1 MNAIADAIQPSALEA
16 LLTQTLADE
25 AGLNDVAEGFK
36 PILAY
41 VASLA
46 SNQCVAETFHMF
58 EWEKTCKAYLAPIL
72 ADEEKCAAVTKKF
85 MDESEKR
92 VPKREVELDI
102 PEGEGEI
109 LCNVEFKLAYGG
121 KILLNTTHFHV
132 RRGRIYGL
140 LGHNGCGKSTLMR
153 AISSGALAGFPGAE
167 ELMKLRACFVDHDID
182 GSDANTPTID
192 FCLQEPVL
200 APLGREKIREKLL
213 EMEFTEELIN
223 KPICNLSGGWKM
235 KLALARAVLLNA
247 DLLLLDEPTNHLDV
261 QKQQWLCDFLTGPQ
275 CEHVT
280 TLVVSHDSK
289 FLNKV
294 LSDVIH
300 YENMR
305 LKRYTGNLDQFVE
318 QCPMA
323 KAYFS
328 IHDTEMKFTFPVPGP
343 LEGVKSRTKAILQAK
358 NITFT
363 YPTYR
368 DRVLYLRRPIG
379 ATVARQ
385 IPVLKVT
392 CSNHVSV
399 TCWRGMRRIPLR
411 VPSRALERV
420 RTRVDGTF
428 PRRPEEK
435 ALGPSCKTR
444 SGKPTLEDVSVQV
457 SQASRIACIGP
468 NGAGKSTLIKVLVGE
483 TKPDEGCPEVYRHQN
498 CRIAYVAQHAFHH
511 IEQHLEMSPVEYIQ
525 WRFSGGL
532 DKEQQAMEAAQMSE
546 EEKAQLKQPFIV
558 YLKELAAELDEAGNA
573 TGEREIIFEK
583 MEPLKKGQKPPP
595 VDPVNGIFPNCV
607 RTIKQLIGR
616 RTRHGDY
623 EYEVKW
629 GDKEMVSMDPKN
641 NLYVPKV
648 VLETHGFHKLMKA
661 IDDKIAAEAG
671 NVKPLTTTAIQRHL
685 DDFGLHE
692 EFGTYGK
699 MKNLSG
705 GQKVKCVIGASMW
718 FCPHIVV
725 LDEPTNY
732 LDRDSL
738 GALSRAIK
746 EFQGGVLMI
755 SHNAEFF
762 GDIAPEVWEV
772 PGDQKV
778 HVSGAE
784 WMEAVKAKEL
794 AEAKAKKK
802 SIPKQDDDK
811 FDALGNKIET
821 AVAAADIDRDYVKKL
836 TKQLKALKERVKK
849 GDASA
854 EDEMYEV
861 EEALDKAN
869 AILKKEKE
877 AAKKEKEAAKALA
890 KAAKAAD
897 KKKSKK

>member
-58 EWEKTCKAYLAPIL
+58 EWEKTCKAYLTPIL

-363 YPTYR
+363 YPT
-368 DRVLYLRRPIG
+368 
-379 ATVARQ
+379 A
-385 IPVLKVT
+385 
-392 CSNHVSV
+392 
-399 TCWRGMRRIPLR
+399 
-411 VPSRALERV
+411 
-420 RTRVDGTF
+420 
-428 PRRPEEK
+428 EEK

-861 EEALDKAN
+861 EEQLDKAN

-890 KAAKAAD
+890 KAAK
-897 KKKSKK
+897 KSKAKK

>member
-58 EWEKTCKAYLAPIL
+58 EWEKTCKAYLTPIL

-368 DRVLYLRRPIG
+368 DRVLLSSSK
-379 ATVARQ
+379 TD
-385 IPVLKVT
+385 
-392 CSNHVSV
+392 
-399 TCWRGMRRIPLR
+399 WRNG
-411 VPSRALERV
+411 SAS
-420 RTRVDGTF
+420 DSS
-428 PRRPEEK
+428 PEGYVFE
-435 ALGPSCKTR
+435 
-444 SGKPTLEDVSVQV
+444 
-457 SQASRIACIGP
+457 SRIGHTKVAGAAARSFPKLTRPP
-468 NGAGKSTLIKVLVGE
+468 NAGGGS
-483 TKPDEGCPEVYRHQN
+483 
-498 CRIAYVAQHAFHH
+498 A
-511 IEQHLEMSPVEYIQ
+511 MS
-525 WRFSGGL
+525 
-532 DKEQQAMEAAQMSE
+532 KES
-546 EEKAQLKQPFIV
+546 V
-558 YLKELAAELDEAGNA
+558 
-573 TGEREIIFEK
+573 
-583 MEPLKKGQKPPP
+583 
-595 VDPVNGIFPNCV
+595 
-607 RTIKQLIGR
+607 
-616 RTRHGDY
+616 
-623 EYEVKW
+623 
-629 GDKEMVSMDPKN
+629 
-641 NLYVPKV
+641 
-648 VLETHGFHKLMKA
+648 
-661 IDDKIAAEAG
+661 
-671 NVKPLTTTAIQRHL
+671 
-685 DDFGLHE
+685 
-692 EFGTYGK
+692 
-699 MKNLSG
+699 
-705 GQKVKCVIGASMW
+705 
-718 FCPHIVV
+718 
-725 LDEPTNY
+725 
-732 LDRDSL
+732 
-738 GALSRAIK
+738 
-746 EFQGGVLMI
+746 
-755 SHNAEFF
+755 
-762 GDIAPEVWEV
+762 
-772 PGDQKV
+772 
-778 HVSGAE
+778 
-784 WMEAVKAKEL
+784 
-794 AEAKAKKK
+794 AEAKKRADALAKKK
-802 SIPKQDDDK
+802 
-811 FDALGNKIET
+811 
-821 AVAAADIDRDYVKKL
+821 
-836 TKQLKALKERVKK
+836 
-849 GDASA
+849 
-854 EDEMYEV
+854 
-861 EEALDKAN
+861 
-869 AILKKEKE
+869 
-877 AAKKEKEAAKALA
+877 
-890 KAAKAAD
+890 KAAEVPRPRP
-897 KKKSKK
+897 

>member
-1 MNAIADAIQPSALEA
+1 MSTMNAVAENIQPASLEA
-16 LLTQTLADE
+16 LLAQTIADE
-25 AGLNDVAEGFK
+25 AGVADVAEGFK

-58 EWEKTCKAYLAPIL
+58 EWEKTCKAYLAPII

-363 YPTYR
+363 YPT
-368 DRVLYLRRPIG
+368 
-379 ATVARQ
+379 
-385 IPVLKVT
+385 
-392 CSNHVSV
+392 
-399 TCWRGMRRIPLR
+399 
-411 VPSRALERV
+411 
-420 RTRVDGTF
+420 
-428 PRRPEEK
+428 PEEK

-444 SGKPTLEDVSVQV
+444 SGKPTLKDVSVQV

-607 RTIKQLIGR
+607 RTVKQLIGR

-661 IDDKIAAEAG
+661 VDDKIAAESG
-671 NVKPLTTTAIQRHL
+671 NVKPLTTTAIQKHL

-772 PGDQKV
+772 PGDQQV

-784 WMEAVKAKEL
+784 WMEAVRAKEL
-794 AEAKAKKK
+794 AEQKAKKK

-836 TKQLKALKERVKK
+836 TKQLKALKERAKK
-849 GDASA
+849 GDVSA

-861 EEALDKAN
+861 EEQLDKAN

-890 KAAKAAD
+890 KAAK
-897 KKKSKK
+897 KKSKK

>member
-1 MNAIADAIQPSALEA
+1 MSSLNAVATNIMPKALEQ
-16 LLTQTLADE
+16 LLSEKIAAQNVE
-25 AGLNDVAEGFK
+25 VAESFK
-36 PILAY
+36 PVLSYI
-41 VASLA
+41 ASLA
-46 SNQCVAETFHMF
+46 SNSCVAEEFDPVFHLHI
-58 EWEKTCKAYLAPIL
+58 WEKTCQAYLEPIMN
-72 ADEEKCAAVTKKF
+72 EAAAKNVTKGF
-85 MDESEKR
+85 MDDSEKR
-92 VPKREVELDI
+92 VPKRDVVLDI

-153 AISSGALAGFPGAE
+153 AISSGQLAGFPGAE

-192 FCLQEPVL
+192 FCLQEPIL
-200 APLGREKIREKLL
+200 APLGREKIHDKLL
-213 EMEFTEELIN
+213 EMEFTEELIE

-261 QKQQWLCDFLTGPQ
+261 QKQAWLCDFLTGPE

-294 LSDVIH
+294 LTDVIH

-343 LEGVKSRTKAILQAK
+343 LEGVKSKTKAIIQAK
-358 NITFT
+358 NISFT
-363 YPTYR
+363 YP
-368 DRVLYLRRPIG
+368 G
-379 ATVARQ
+379 A
-385 IPVLKVT
+385 K
-392 CSNHVSV
+392 
-399 TCWRGMRRIPLR
+399 
-411 VPSRALERV
+411 
-420 RTRVDGTF
+420 
-428 PRRPEEK
+428 K
-435 ALGPSCKTR
+435 A
-444 SGKPTLEDVSVQV
+444 TLVDVSCQL
-457 SQASRIACIGP
+457 SQASRVACIGP
-468 NGAGKSTLIKVLVGE
+468 NGAGKSTLIKALVGE
-483 TKPDEGCPEVYRHQN
+483 TKPDAGSPEIYRHQN
-498 CRIAYVAQHAFHH
+498 CRVAYVAQHAFHH

-532 DKEQQAMEAAQMSE
+532 DKEQQAMEASQMTD
-546 EEKAQLKQPFIV
+546 EEKAKLKQVFVV

-573 TGEREIIFEK
+573 TGERQIIFEK
-583 MEPLKKGQKPPP
+583 MEPLKAGQKPPP
-595 VDPVNGIFPNCV
+595 TDPTMGIFPDCQ
-607 RTIKQLIGR
+607 RQIKHLVGR

-629 GDKEMVSMDPKN
+629 ANKDGTSMDDNK

-648 VLETHGFHKLMKA
+648 VLESNGFFKLMKA

-671 NVKPLTTTAIQRHL
+671 NVKPLTTNCIQKHL

-718 FCPHIVV
+718 FCPHLVI

-746 EFQGGVLMI
+746 DFEGGVLMI

-778 HVSGAE
+778 HISGAE
-784 WMEAVKAKEL
+784 WMEAVRAKEL

-802 SIPKQDDDK
+802 AAPTQEEDK
-811 FDALGNKIET
+811 FDALGNKIESVT
-821 AVAAADIDRDYVKKL
+821 AAADVDRDMIKRM
-836 TKQLKALKERVKK
+836 TKQLKSLKDRLKK
-849 GDASA
+849 GDGSV
-854 EDEMYEV
+854 EDQIFELEDK
-861 EEALDKAN
+861 LDAAN
-869 AILKKEKE
+869 AMMKKEK
-877 AAKKEKEAAKALA
+877 AAAKAEKDAQKALEKKA
-890 KAAKAAD
+890 KKSAD
-897 KKKSKK
+897 KKSKK

>member
-1 MNAIADAIQPSALEA
+1 M
-16 LLTQTLADE
+16 
-25 AGLNDVAEGFK
+25 G
-36 PILAY
+36 
-41 VASLA
+41 
-46 SNQCVAETFHMF
+46 
-58 EWEKTCKAYLAPIL
+58 
-72 ADEEKCAAVTKKF
+72 F

-363 YPTYR
+363 YPT
-368 DRVLYLRRPIG
+368 
-379 ATVARQ
+379 
-385 IPVLKVT
+385 
-392 CSNHVSV
+392 
-399 TCWRGMRRIPLR
+399 
-411 VPSRALERV
+411 
-420 RTRVDGTF
+420 
-428 PRRPEEK
+428 PEEK

-444 SGKPTLEDVSVQV
+444 SGKPTLQDVSVQV

-595 VDPVNGIFPNCV
+595 VDPVNGVFPNCV
-607 RTIKQLIGR
+607 RTVKQLIGR

-629 GDKEMVSMDPKN
+629 GDKEMASMDPKN

-661 IDDKIAAEAG
+661 VDDKIAAESG

-802 SIPKQDDDK
+802 GVPKQDEEK

-890 KAAKAAD
+890 KAAKA
-897 KKKSKK
+897 KEKKSKE

>member
-58 EWEKTCKAYLAPIL
+58 EWEKTCKAYLTPIL

-192 FCLQEPVL
+192 FCLQEPIL
-200 APLGREKIREKLL
+200 APLGREKIHDKLL
-213 EMEFTEELIN
+213 EMEFTEELIE

-261 QKQQWLCDFLTGPQ
+261 QKQAWLCDFLTGPA

-294 LSDVIH
+294 LTDVIH

-343 LEGVKSRTKAILQAK
+343 LEGVKSKTKAIIQAK
-358 NITFT
+358 NISFT
-363 YPTYR
+363 YP
-368 DRVLYLRRPIG
+368 G
-379 ATVARQ
+379 A
-385 IPVLKVT
+385 K
-392 CSNHVSV
+392 
-399 TCWRGMRRIPLR
+399 
-411 VPSRALERV
+411 
-420 RTRVDGTF
+420 
-428 PRRPEEK
+428 K
-435 ALGPSCKTR
+435 A
-444 SGKPTLEDVSVQV
+444 TLVDVSCQL
-457 SQASRIACIGP
+457 SQASRVACIGP
-468 NGAGKSTLIKVLVGE
+468 NGAGKSTLIKALVGE
-483 TKPDEGCPEVYRHQN
+483 TKPDAGSPEIYRHQN
-498 CRIAYVAQHAFHH
+498 CRVAYVAQHAFHH

-532 DKEQQAMEAAQMSE
+532 DKEQQAMEASQMTD
-546 EEKAQLKQPFIV
+546 EEKAKLKQVFVV

-573 TGEREIIFEK
+573 TGERQIIFEK
-583 MEPLKKGQKPPP
+583 MEPLKAGQKPPP
-595 VDPVNGIFPNCV
+595 TDPTMGIFPDCQ
-607 RTIKQLIGR
+607 RQIKHLVGR

-629 GDKEMVSMDPKN
+629 ANKDGTSMDDNK

-648 VLETHGFHKLMKA
+648 VLESNGFFKLMKA

-772 PGDQKV
+772 PGDQQV

-784 WMEAVKAKEL
+784 WMEAVRAKEL
-794 AEAKAKKK
+794 AEQKAKKK

-849 GDASA
+849 GDVSA

-861 EEALDKAN
+861 EEQLDKAN

-890 KAAKAAD
+890 KAAK
-897 KKKSKK
+897 KSKAKK

>member
-1 MNAIADAIQPSALEA
+1 M
-16 LLTQTLADE
+16 
-25 AGLNDVAEGFK
+25 G
-36 PILAY
+36 
-41 VASLA
+41 
-46 SNQCVAETFHMF
+46 
-58 EWEKTCKAYLAPIL
+58 
-72 ADEEKCAAVTKKF
+72 F

-363 YPTYR
+363 YPT
-368 DRVLYLRRPIG
+368 
-379 ATVARQ
+379 
-385 IPVLKVT
+385 
-392 CSNHVSV
+392 
-399 TCWRGMRRIPLR
+399 
-411 VPSRALERV
+411 
-420 RTRVDGTF
+420 
-428 PRRPEEK
+428 PEEK

-444 SGKPTLEDVSVQV
+444 SGKPTLQDVSVQV

-595 VDPVNGIFPNCV
+595 VDPVNGVFPNCV
-607 RTIKQLIGR
+607 RTVKQLIGR

-629 GDKEMVSMDPKN
+629 GDKEMASMDPKN

-661 IDDKIAAEAG
+661 VDDKIAAESG

>member
-363 YPTYR
+363 YPT
-368 DRVLYLRRPIG
+368 
-379 ATVARQ
+379 
-385 IPVLKVT
+385 
-392 CSNHVSV
+392 
-399 TCWRGMRRIPLR
+399 
-411 VPSRALERV
+411 
-420 RTRVDGTF
+420 
-428 PRRPEEK
+428 PEEK

-849 GDASA
+849 VRTRRRIFRTWDVLPAATPSTRA
-854 EDEMYEV
+854 AHRYQHR
-861 EEALDKAN
+861 ATPRPRTRCTK
-869 AILKKEKE
+869 LK
-877 AAKKEKEAAKALA
+877 
-890 KAAKAAD
+890 
-897 KKKSKK
+897 SS

>member
-58 EWEKTCKAYLAPIL
+58 EWEKTCKAYLTPIL

-368 DRVLYLRRPIG
+368 DRVLSLRRPIG

-399 TCWRGMRRIPLR
+399 TCYAVDARSYSRGLSKR
-411 VPSRALERV
+411 
-420 RTRVDGTF
+420 
-428 PRRPEEK
+428 
-435 ALGPSCKTR
+435 
-444 SGKPTLEDVSVQV
+444 
-457 SQASRIACIGP
+457 
-468 NGAGKSTLIKVLVGE
+468 
-483 TKPDEGCPEVYRHQN
+483 
-498 CRIAYVAQHAFHH
+498 
-511 IEQHLEMSPVEYIQ
+511 
-525 WRFSGGL
+525 
-532 DKEQQAMEAAQMSE
+532 
-546 EEKAQLKQPFIV
+546 
-558 YLKELAAELDEAGNA
+558 NA
-573 TGEREIIFEK
+573 
-583 MEPLKKGQKPPP
+583 PPP
-595 VDPVNGIFPNCV
+595 RQQVTD
-607 RTIKQLIGR
+607 T
-616 RTRHGDY
+616 
-623 EYEVKW
+623 
-629 GDKEMVSMDPKN
+629 
-641 NLYVPKV
+641 
-648 VLETHGFHKLMKA
+648 
-661 IDDKIAAEAG
+661 
-671 NVKPLTTTAIQRHL
+671 
-685 DDFGLHE
+685 
-692 EFGTYGK
+692 
-699 MKNLSG
+699 
-705 GQKVKCVIGASMW
+705 
-718 FCPHIVV
+718 
-725 LDEPTNY
+725 
-732 LDRDSL
+732 
-738 GALSRAIK
+738 
-746 EFQGGVLMI
+746 
-755 SHNAEFF
+755 
-762 GDIAPEVWEV
+762 
-772 PGDQKV
+772 
-778 HVSGAE
+778 
-784 WMEAVKAKEL
+784 
-794 AEAKAKKK
+794 
-802 SIPKQDDDK
+802 
-811 FDALGNKIET
+811 
-821 AVAAADIDRDYVKKL
+821 
-836 TKQLKALKERVKK
+836 
-849 GDASA
+849 
-854 EDEMYEV
+854 
-861 EEALDKAN
+861 
-869 AILKKEKE
+869 
-877 AAKKEKEAAKALA
+877 
-890 KAAKAAD
+890 
-897 KKKSKK
+897 

>member
-58 EWEKTCKAYLAPIL
+58 EWEKTCKAYLTPIL

-363 YPTYR
+363 YPT
-368 DRVLYLRRPIG
+368 
-379 ATVARQ
+379 A
-385 IPVLKVT
+385 
-392 CSNHVSV
+392 
-399 TCWRGMRRIPLR
+399 
-411 VPSRALERV
+411 
-420 RTRVDGTF
+420 
-428 PRRPEEK
+428 EEK

-794 AEAKAKKK
+794 ADARAKKK

-861 EEALDKAN
+861 EEQLDKAN

-890 KAAKAAD
+890 KAAK
-897 KKKSKK
+897 KSKAKK

>member
-1 MNAIADAIQPSALEA
+1 MSSLNAVATNIMPKALEQ
-16 LLTQTLADE
+16 LLSEKIAAQNVE
-25 AGLNDVAEGFK
+25 VAESFK
-36 PILAY
+36 PVLSYI
-41 VASLA
+41 ASLA
-46 SNQCVAETFHMF
+46 SNSCVAEEFDPVFHLHI
-58 EWEKTCKAYLAPIL
+58 WEKTCQAYLEPIMN
-72 ADEEKCAAVTKKF
+72 EAAAKNVTKGF
-85 MDESEKR
+85 MDDSEKR
-92 VPKREVELDI
+92 VPKRDVVLDI

-153 AISSGALAGFPGAE
+153 AISSGQLAGFPGAE

-192 FCLQEPVL
+192 FCLQEPIL
-200 APLGREKIREKLL
+200 APLGREKIHDKLL
-213 EMEFTEELIN
+213 EMEFTEELIE

-261 QKQQWLCDFLTGPQ
+261 QKQAWLCDFLTGPE

-294 LSDVIH
+294 LTDVIH

-343 LEGVKSRTKAILQAK
+343 LEGVKSKTKAIIQAK
-358 NITFT
+358 NISFT
-363 YPTYR
+363 YP
-368 DRVLYLRRPIG
+368 G
-379 ATVARQ
+379 A
-385 IPVLKVT
+385 K
-392 CSNHVSV
+392 
-399 TCWRGMRRIPLR
+399 
-411 VPSRALERV
+411 
-420 RTRVDGTF
+420 
-428 PRRPEEK
+428 K
-435 ALGPSCKTR
+435 A
-444 SGKPTLEDVSVQV
+444 TLVDVSCQL
-457 SQASRIACIGP
+457 SQASRVACIGP
-468 NGAGKSTLIKVLVGE
+468 NGAGKSTLIKALVGE
-483 TKPDEGCPEVYRHQN
+483 TKPDAGSPEIYRHQN
-498 CRIAYVAQHAFHH
+498 CRVAYVAQHAFHH

-532 DKEQQAMEAAQMSE
+532 DKEQQAMEASQMTD
-546 EEKAQLKQPFIV
+546 EEKAKLKQVFVV

-573 TGEREIIFEK
+573 TGERQIIFEK
-583 MEPLKKGQKPPP
+583 MEPLKAGQKPPP
-595 VDPVNGIFPNCV
+595 TDPTMGIFPDCQ
-607 RTIKQLIGR
+607 RQIKHLVGR

-629 GDKEMVSMDPKN
+629 ANKDGTSMDDNK

-648 VLETHGFHKLMKA
+648 VLESNGFFKLMKA

-671 NVKPLTTTAIQRHL
+671 NVKPLTTNCIQKHL

-705 GQKVKCVIGASMW
+705 GQKVNRRTTSTATRSA
-718 FCPHIVV
+718 
-725 LDEPTNY
+725 
-732 LDRDSL
+732 RSR
-738 GALSRAIK
+738 SRAIK
-746 EFQGGVLMI
+746 DFEGGVLMI

-778 HVSGAE
+778 HISGAE
-784 WMEAVKAKEL
+784 WMEAVRAKEL

-802 SIPKQDDDK
+802 AAPTQEEDK
-811 FDALGNKIET
+811 FDALGNKIESVT
-821 AVAAADIDRDYVKKL
+821 AAADVDRDMIKRM
-836 TKQLKALKERVKK
+836 TKQLKSLKDRLKK
-849 GDASA
+849 GDGSV
-854 EDEMYEV
+854 EDQIFELEDK
-861 EEALDKAN
+861 LDAAN
-869 AILKKEKE
+869 AMMKKEK
-877 AAKKEKEAAKALA
+877 AAAKAEKDAQKALEKKA
-890 KAAKAAD
+890 KKSAD
-897 KKKSKK
+897 KKSKK

>member
-58 EWEKTCKAYLAPIL
+58 EWEKTCKAYLTPIL

-192 FCLQEPVL
+192 FCLQEPIL
-200 APLGREKIREKLL
+200 APLGREKIHDKLL
-213 EMEFTEELIN
+213 EMEFTEELIE

-261 QKQQWLCDFLTGPQ
+261 QKQAWLCDFLTGPA

-294 LSDVIH
+294 LTDVIH

-343 LEGVKSRTKAILQAK
+343 LEGVKSKTKAIIQAK
-358 NITFT
+358 NISFT
-363 YPTYR
+363 YP
-368 DRVLYLRRPIG
+368 G
-379 ATVARQ
+379 A
-385 IPVLKVT
+385 K
-392 CSNHVSV
+392 
-399 TCWRGMRRIPLR
+399 
-411 VPSRALERV
+411 
-420 RTRVDGTF
+420 
-428 PRRPEEK
+428 K
-435 ALGPSCKTR
+435 A
-444 SGKPTLEDVSVQV
+444 TLVDVSCQL
-457 SQASRIACIGP
+457 SQASRVACIGP
-468 NGAGKSTLIKVLVGE
+468 NGAGKSTLIKALVGE
-483 TKPDEGCPEVYRHQN
+483 TKPDAGSPEIYRHQN
-498 CRIAYVAQHAFHH
+498 CRVAYVAQHAFHH

-532 DKEQQAMEAAQMSE
+532 DKEQQAMEASQMTD
-546 EEKAQLKQPFIV
+546 EEKAKLKQVFVV

-573 TGEREIIFEK
+573 TGERQIIFEK
-583 MEPLKKGQKPPP
+583 MEPLKAGQKPPP
-595 VDPVNGIFPNCV
+595 TDPTMGIFPDCQ
-607 RTIKQLIGR
+607 RQIKHLVGR

-629 GDKEMVSMDPKN
+629 ANKDGTSMDDNK

-648 VLETHGFHKLMKA
+648 VLESNGFFKLMKA

-794 AEAKAKKK
+794 ADARAKKK

>member
-1 MNAIADAIQPSALEA
+1 MNTTIEAIKPSSLLK
-16 LLTQTLADE
+16 LLTDTITNVVPSFERNETQSPVLSY
-25 AGLNDVAEGFK
+25 
-36 PILAY
+36 I
-41 VASLA
+41 
-46 SNQCVAETFHMF
+46 SNLISYQSSTDNFHLV
-58 EWEKTCKAYLAPIL
+58 EWEKTCASYLKL
-72 ADEEKCAAVTKKF
+72 FLTDEQAGDVTQK
-85 MDESEKR
+85 MMEVSESL
-92 VPKREVELDI
+92 VPKNETQLDI
-102 PEGEGEI
+102 PEGTGEI

-153 AISSGALAGFPGAE
+153 AISSGQLAGFPGAE

-213 EMEFTEELIN
+213 EMEFTEELIE

-261 QKQQWLCDFLTGPQ
+261 QKQQWLCDFLTGPE

-294 LSDVIH
+294 LTDVIH

-305 LKRYTGNLDQFVE
+305 LKRYTGNLDKFVE

-328 IHDTEMKFTFPVPGP
+328 IHDTQMRFTFPVPGP
-343 LEGVKSRTKAILQAK
+343 LEGVKSKTKAIIQAK
-358 NITFT
+358 NISFT
-363 YPTYR
+363 YPS
-368 DRVLYLRRPIG
+368 
-379 ATVARQ
+379 A
-385 IPVLKVT
+385 K
-392 CSNHVSV
+392 N
-399 TCWRGMRRIPLR
+399 
-411 VPSRALERV
+411 
-420 RTRVDGTF
+420 
-428 PRRPEEK
+428 
-435 ALGPSCKTR
+435 
-444 SGKPTLEDVSVQV
+444 PTLENVSVQC

-483 TKPDEGCPEVYRHQN
+483 TKPDEGCAEVYRHQN

-532 DKEQQAMEAAQMSE
+532 DKEQQAMEAAQMTD
-546 EEKAQLKQPFIV
+546 EEKAKLQQVFIV
-558 YLKELAAELDEAGNA
+558 YQRQLAAELDVAGNA
-573 TGEREIIFEK
+573 TGEREIVFDK
-583 MEPLKKGQKPPP
+583 MEPLVEGQKPPP
-595 VDPVNGIFPNCV
+595 VDIQNGIFPDCT
-607 RTIKQLIGR
+607 RIIKQLIGR
-616 RTRHGDY
+616 RSRHNEY

-629 GDKEMVSMDPKN
+629 GKPDGTGMEADK
-641 NLYVPKV
+641 NLYVPRV
-648 VLETHGFHKLMKA
+648 VLENNGFFKLMKQV
-661 IDDKIAAEAG
+661 DDKIAAESG
-671 NVKPLTTTAIQRHL
+671 NVKPLTTTAIQKHL

-738 GALSRAIK
+738 GALSAAIK
-746 EFQGGVLMI
+746 DFEGGVVMI

-762 GDIAPEVWEV
+762 GDIAPEIWEV
-772 PGDQKV
+772 PGDRQV

-784 WMEAVKAKEL
+784 WMEAVKQREL

-802 SIPKQDDDK
+802 SIPKQEDEK

-821 AVAAADIDRDYVKKL
+821 QTVAADIDRDLIKRM
-836 TKQLKALKERVKK
+836 TKQLKALKDRMKK
-849 GDASA
+849 GDNSC
-854 EDEMYEV
+854 EDEFYEL
-861 EEALDKAN
+861 EEKLDRAN

-877 AAKKEKEAAKALA
+877 AAKAEKDAQKALN
-890 KAAKAAD
+890 KKD

>member
-1 MNAIADAIQPSALEA
+1 M
-16 LLTQTLADE
+16 
-25 AGLNDVAEGFK
+25 G
-36 PILAY
+36 
-41 VASLA
+41 
-46 SNQCVAETFHMF
+46 
-58 EWEKTCKAYLAPIL
+58 
-72 ADEEKCAAVTKKF
+72 F

-363 YPTYR
+363 YPT
-368 DRVLYLRRPIG
+368 
-379 ATVARQ
+379 
-385 IPVLKVT
+385 
-392 CSNHVSV
+392 
-399 TCWRGMRRIPLR
+399 
-411 VPSRALERV
+411 
-420 RTRVDGTF
+420 
-428 PRRPEEK
+428 PEEK

-444 SGKPTLEDVSVQV
+444 SGKPTLQDVSVQV

-595 VDPVNGIFPNCV
+595 VDPVNGVFPNCV
-607 RTIKQLIGR
+607 RTVKQLIGR

-629 GDKEMVSMDPKN
+629 GDKEMASMDPKN

-661 IDDKIAAEAG
+661 VDDKIAAESG

-861 EEALDKAN
+861 EEQLDKAN

-890 KAAKAAD
+890 KAAKAKE
-897 KKKSKK
+897 KKAKK